1 MCFKKK
7 LVLESVAEQRFDTI
21 IELVKDLPRADFNR
35 LMDAMKLAYEGYQK
49 VKNVKTI
56 DEKEMEDIDNIDKT
70 LTKESKENV
79 KK

>member
-21 IELVKDLPRADFNR
+21 IALVKDLPRADFNR
-35 LMDAMKLAYEGYQK
+35 LLDAMKLAYEGYQK

-70 LTKESKENV
+70 LSKEA
-79 KK
+79 K